1 MNLANSVL
9 EGDRLSLARLLTQV
23 ENETTDGLIEG
34 LCECENLIEGLVN
47 IDFSLWDNLML
58 QKG

>member
-23 ENETTDGLIEG
+23 ENETTDGRTALDALFAQTGKEPSG
-34 LCECENLIEGLVN
+34 AEA
-47 IDFSLWDNLML
+47 
-58 QKG
+58 